1 MLVLLFRSQP
11 DAIADLLDYMQ
22 AQRELQQQQQQRQ
35 SMQSPLPAPWKRL
48 VQVPVYQR
56 ARGFSEQQVQLASC
70 WSDGTPAVEGQQGSG
85 DAAGLDS
92 QGGQALPGRCGSNS
106 LEAPPHPQGGG
117 AEQQAGAGGMFTI
130 HYGAVAP
137 PLLQGH
143 LPLPPMRRSVSAT
156 DAAAASSGSPSLPDL
171 RGGSPPAGPSL
182 RGNSSD
188 LVPSPILATSS
199 RPPMSLTHQA
209 STVLPLSLSAKNF
222 SASGQLSPSVEQQ
235 GSQPAASH
243 ESKR

>member
-22 AQRELQQQQQQRQ
+22 AQRELQQQQRQ